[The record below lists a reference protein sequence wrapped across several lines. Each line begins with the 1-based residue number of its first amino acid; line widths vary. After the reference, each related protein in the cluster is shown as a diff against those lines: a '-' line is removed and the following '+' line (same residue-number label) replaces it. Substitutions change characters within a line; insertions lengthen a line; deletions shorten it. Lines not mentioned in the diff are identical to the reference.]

1 MDKKAEQYFPT
12 YRFNPKYRDVVLAE
26 LETALSIAN
35 DQAKH
40 YGVMANI
47 LLAVLAVAV
56 PAVLQLDKPEHLL
69 SFLQEHPVLGFSL
82 VASVSLILLRYFSE
96 LQKQIVFNARKVVTL
111 RLMLGLDYGSIHLTL
126 PNWRVEGATNPFAIR
141 LFQGWFSFGSVP
153 FWTLL
158 VFNGAA
164 IWYALIG
171 TCFRPMPFIILWAL
185 FLLWFFRYI
194 LLDRHETTRL
204 VLAKGFASLLGLRLV
219 DNFEYVLYRA
229 KLAVIELDRLKVDY
243 SAMRTILVNI
253 EDRRFHEH
261 NGVDWRAMLRALVSR
276 FPFGRKRFRY
286 IRSGGSTIAM
296 QLVRT
301 LFIVHGQPRWKRKL
315 LELVLA
321 PWIAGQFTK
330 ADLLNM
336 HIASVRYAAGV
347 MGLSKAVT
355 HYFGKLKGH
364 RLSSEE
370 ALLLVERLSNISGK
384 VDMGRV
390 EHLKTR
396 AQVPIDEQ
404 KLKKLYSKI

>member
-1 MDKKAEQYFPT
+1 MDKQAEQYFPT
-12 YRFNPKYRDVVLAE
+12 YRFNPKHRDVVLAE

-69 SFLQEHPVLGFSL
+69 SFLQEHPILGFGL

-111 RLMLGLDYGSIHLTL
+111 RLMLGLNYGTIHLTL
-126 PNWRVEGATNPFAIR
+126 PNKRVEGATNPFVIR

-158 VFNGAA
+158 VFNAAA

-171 TCFRPMPFIILWAL
+171 SCFRPMPFIILWAL
-185 FLLWFFRYI
+185 FLLWYFRYI

-219 DNFEYVLYRA
+219 DHFEYVLYRA
-229 KLAVIELDRLKVDY
+229 KLAVIELDRLRVDY

-253 EDRRFHEH
+253 EDRRFQEH
-261 NGVDWRAMLRALVSR
+261 NGVDWRALLRALVSR
-276 FPFGRKRFRY
+276 FTFGRKRFRY

-301 LFIVHGQPRWKRKL
+301 LFIIHGQPSWKRKL
-315 LELVLA
+315 FELILA
-321 PWIAGQFTK
+321 PWLTGQFTK
-330 ADLLNM
+330 HELLDM
-336 HIASVRYAAGV
+336 HIASVRYATGV
-347 MGLSKAVT
+347 MGMSKAVK
-355 HYFGKLKGH
+355 HYFGKLNGH
-364 RLSSEE
+364 RLTNEE
-370 ALLLVERLSNISGK
+370 SFMLVERLSNISGK
-384 VDMGRV
+384 VDMERV
-390 EHLKTR
+390 VHLMTR
-396 AQVPIDEQ
+396 AGVPLEEQ
-404 KLKKLYSKI
+404 RLKDLYSKI